1 METLWVCQAVFYASS
16 LTLRRAA
23 LASILSCVEGWWI
36 LGDREAQCRHDQ
48 RFVESQSILE
58 VLMDVN
64 SVSEMLGGGGGG
76 RAGGET
82 ELEVLVHT
90 VLNEVIGPLQGE
102 VDMHSRVLRLEI
114 MRVAMLAQDMSI
126 AQR

>member
-1 METLWVCQAVFYASS
+1 MCQAVSHASS

-23 LASILSCVEGWWI
+23 LASVLSCVEGWWI
-36 LGDREAQCRHDQ
+36 LCDREAQYRHDQ
-48 RFVESQSILE
+48 RFIENQSTLE

-64 SVSEMLGGGGGG
+64 SVSEMMSGGGSGGV
-76 RAGGET
+76 GGDT
-82 ELEVLVHT
+82 DLEVLVHT

-102 VDMHSRVLRLEI
+102 TDMHSRVLRLEI
-114 MRVAMLAQDMSI
+114 MRVAMLAQDMSV

>member
-1 METLWVCQAVFYASS
+1 
-16 LTLRRAA
+16 
-23 LASILSCVEGWWI
+23 
-36 LGDREAQCRHDQ
+36 
-48 RFVESQSILE
+48 
-58 VLMDVN
+58 MDVN

-76 RAGGET
+76 GAGGET

>member
-1 METLWVCQAVFYASS
+1 MCQAVSHASS

-23 LASILSCVEGWWI
+23 LASVLSCVEGWWI
-36 LGDREAQCRHDQ
+36 LCDREVQYRHDQ
-48 RFVESQSILE
+48 RFVESQSSLE

-64 SVSEMLGGGGGG
+64 SVSEMIGGGGGSDG
-76 RAGGET
+76 AGGDT

-90 VLNEVIGPLQGE
+90 VLSEVIGPLQGE

-114 MRVAMLAQDMSI
+114 MRVAMLAQDMSV

>member
-1 METLWVCQAVFYASS
+1 MCQAVSRVSS

-23 LASILSCVEGWWI
+23 LASVLSCVEGWWI
-36 LGDREAQCRHDQ
+36 LCDREAQYRHDQ
-48 RFVESQSILE
+48 RFVESHSTLE

-64 SVSEMLGGGGGG
+64 SVSEMLGGGGSGG
-76 RAGGET
+76 AGGDT

-90 VLNEVIGPLQGE
+90 VLNEVIGPLQGM
-102 VDMHSRVLRLEI
+102 DMHSRVLRLEI
-114 MRVAMLAQDMSI
+114 MRVAMLAQDMSV